1 MVPLKMAK
9 QISVDFEKFDMQ
21 VSERSE
27 TPRHGG
33 VAKAETYMWYARAF
47 GDPAIT
53 QQIGLFEVYAYLR
66 RHQEVDLLFFAV
78 GRKRETFFRPF
89 LFMITKEL
97 QPSFPKNYRR
107 SPPLRAKQRLL

>member
-33 VAKAETYMWYARAF
+33 VAKAETYMWYVEHL
-47 GDPAIT
+47 AI
-53 QQIGLFEVYAYLR
+53 
-66 RHQEVDLLFFAV
+66 
-78 GRKRETFFRPF
+78 
-89 LFMITKEL
+89 
-97 QPSFPKNYRR
+97 
-107 SPPLRAKQRLL
+107 PP